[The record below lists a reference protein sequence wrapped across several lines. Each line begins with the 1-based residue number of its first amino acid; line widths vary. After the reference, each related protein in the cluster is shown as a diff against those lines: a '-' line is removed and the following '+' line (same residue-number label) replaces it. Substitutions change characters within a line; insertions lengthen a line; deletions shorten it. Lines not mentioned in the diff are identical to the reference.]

1 MKKLLLTAAIVLV
14 LALAGCGTKKKASGE
29 DSKNVTINIGIQQSL
44 GPLMLAQNQNGL
56 KKNLKIGVNVKW
68 TEFQSGPP
76 QFEGLASGHL
86 DFGQVGNSPV
96 ISGQGADIP
105 FLEIANSSDGLKGNA
120 ILVGKT
126 ARLKA

>member
-1 MKKLLLTAAIVLV
+1 
-14 LALAGCGTKKKASGE
+14 
-29 DSKNVTINIGIQQSL
+29 IQKSL
-44 GPLMLAQNQNGL
+44 GPLMLAQNQNWFEKEL
-56 KKNLKIGVNVKW
+56 KKIGVNVKW

-105 FLEIANSSDGLKGNA
+105 FLEIAKSSDGLKGNA
-120 ILVGKT
+120 ILVGKNS
-126 ARLKA
+126 KIK

>member
-1 MKKLLLTAAIVLV
+1 
-14 LALAGCGTKKKASGE
+14 
-29 DSKNVTINIGIQQSL
+29 
-44 GPLMLAQNQNGL
+44 
-56 KKNLKIGVNVKW
+56 
-68 TEFQSGPP
+68 
-76 QFEGLASGHL
+76 L

-126 ARLKA
+126 SKIKSVKGLKGKKIAVAKGSSGFNLLYRALDQNG